1 VDTETPR
8 PEKLVLDF
16 DTTVNPFNNQFVE
29 DRSGRG
35 NDGTPYN
42 GASYSTADKAFT
54 FDGTDDYIKASTG
67 ISGNYVH
74 TVSFWLYNTNYNI
87 NPFWIGDN
95 TDGKRINCYIRSTQI
110 DYSFRGD
117 TVSVIVTP
125 PINRWYH
132 LTFTYSGTLEI
143 SERKIYI
150 DGVEQVT
157 TFTGT
162 AAALNITN
170 DALYIGT
177 NNTQGSDVNG
187 KISNF
192 KIYSVALEPSEV
204 KKLYNLGRTGRSLI
218 LADTSLQIGAGL
230 HSSTQ
235 EANSGPHA
243 TLDVHGSILAS
254 GAIHGMQGNFHKML
268 GYARGGAQVDHHRT
282 DNCLVAMGGMTV
294 NAGSYASAGFIIRK
308 SPANWMPFIVEC
320 YHAGNNTNS
329 GSLFGR
335 QAVLY
340 GAINGTSITP
350 SNGSPYSGSSNSGIT
365 LSAAARGDEH
375 VLFNVSVNKEGRSYG
390 VMMCRLTY
398 YYGIKG
404 REY

>member
-1 VDTETPR
+1 
-8 PEKLVLDF
+8 
-16 DTTVNPFNNQFVE
+16 
-29 DRSGRG
+29 
-35 NDGTPYN
+35 
-42 GASYSTADKAFT
+42 
-54 FDGTDDYIKASTG
+54 
-67 ISGNYVH
+67 
-74 TVSFWLYNTNYNI
+74 
-87 NPFWIGDN
+87 
-95 TDGKRINCYIRSTQI
+95 
-110 DYSFRGD
+110 
-117 TVSVIVTP
+117 
-125 PINRWYH
+125 
-132 LTFTYSGTLEI
+132 
-143 SERKIYI
+143 
-150 DGVEQVT
+150 
-157 TFTGT
+157 
-162 AAALNITN
+162 
-170 DALYIGT
+170 
-177 NNTQGSDVNG
+177 
-187 KISNF
+187 
-192 KIYSVALEPSEV
+192 
-204 KKLYNLGRTGRSLI
+204 LI

-235 EANSGPHA
+235 EVNSGPHA

-268 GYARGGAQVDHHRT
+268 GYARGGGQADHHRT

-294 NAGSYASAGFIIRK
+294 NAGGYASAGFIIRK

-365 LSAAARGDEH
+365 LSMAARGDDH

>member
-1 VDTETPR
+1 VR
-8 PEKLVLDF
+8 VSL
-16 DTTVNPFNNQFVE
+16 
-29 DRSGRG
+29 G
-35 NDGTPYN
+35 
-42 GASYSTADKAFT
+42 ST
-54 FDGTDDYIKASTG
+54 
-67 ISGNYVH
+67 
-74 TVSFWLYNTNYNI
+74 NTI
-87 NPFWIGDN
+87 NF
-95 TDGKRINCYIRSTQI
+95 
-110 DYSFRGD
+110 
-117 TVSVIVTP
+117 
-125 PINRWYH
+125 
-132 LTFTYSGTLEI
+132 
-143 SERKIYI
+143 
-150 DGVEQVT
+150 
-157 TFTGT
+157 
-162 AAALNITN
+162 
-170 DALYIGT
+170 
-177 NNTQGSDVNG
+177 

-192 KIYSVALEPSEV
+192 KLYNVALEALEV
-204 KKLYNLGRTGRSLI
+204 QKLYRLGRTGRSLI

-235 EANSGPHA
+235 EVNSGPHA

-268 GYARGGAQVDHHRT
+268 GYARGGGQADHHRT

-294 NAGSYASAGFIIRK
+294 NAGGYASAGFIIRK

-375 VLFNVSVNKEGRSYG
+375 VLFNVSVSKEGRSYG